1 MYRTFH
7 KLLLAAALM
16 LPCAVSHGQGRVLA
30 GTLHSPKGVGAT
42 VLLQSRSGREMDI
55 FTLRTDF
62 YGLLAG
68 RTRDVG
74 GCIVYTHDY
83 VLWDLEG
90 EDYRLRL
97 HAGAGAQL
105 GYVHDFEKGFFS
117 ATERRLV
124 RNAGGMASATGNVGL
139 CVDLGRRL
147 TMDVSFSVAPGVH
160 LRADRNTGALLVS
173 FYRNGVIQSYIP
185 QLNLM
190 YRF

>member
-7 KLLLAAALM
+7 KLLLALALM
-16 LPCAVSHGQGRVLA
+16 LPCAASHGQGRVLA

-42 VLLQSRSGREMDI
+42 VLLHARNGREMDI

-62 YGLLAG
+62 YGLLDG

-74 GCIVYTHDY
+74 GCFTYSHDY
-83 VLWDLEG
+83 LLWDQDR

-97 HAGAGAQL
+97 HAGAGGML

-117 ATERRLV
+117 ATDRRLL
-124 RNAGGMASATGNVGL
+124 RNPGAMASVTGNVGL
-139 CVDLGRRL
+139 CIDFDNRL
-147 TMDVSFSVAPGVH
+147 SLDVSFTVAPGVH
-160 LRADRNTGALLVS
+160 LRTDHKTGALLVS
-173 FYRNGVIQSYIP
+173 FYNNGVIQSYVP
-185 QLNLM
+185 QVNLM

>member
-7 KLLLAAALM
+7 KLLLALALM
-16 LPCAVSHGQGRVLA
+16 LPCAASHAQGRLLA

-42 VLLQSRSGREMDI
+42 VLLHARNGREMDI
-55 FTLRTDF
+55 FTVRTDF

-74 GCIVYTHDY
+74 ACFTYSHDY
-83 VLWDLEG
+83 LLWDLEG
-90 EDYRLRL
+90 DDFLLRL
-97 HAGAGAQL
+97 HAGAGGQL

-117 ATERRLV
+117 ATERSLL
-124 RNAGGMASATGNVGL
+124 RNPGAMASVTGNVGL
-139 CVDLGRRL
+139 CIDFSARL
-147 TMDVSFSVAPGVH
+147 SLDVSFTVAPGVH
-160 LRADRNTGALLVS
+160 VRAERHTGALLVS

-185 QLNLM
+185 QVNLM